1 MKVNI
6 KSIKEMGA
14 VGKAVRKSQDFD
26 QRTLGDF
33 SNNGINFVSQF
44 ENGKSTVQIGRVL
57 EIFEILGIG
66 ITLDLPVP
74 FNTEDKK
81 KLTMLLEKSGVNIV
95 KDLVLH
101 EHSIIT
107 SDH

>member
-6 KSIKEMGA
+6 KSVKEMGA
-14 VGKAVRKSQDFD
+14 VGKAIRKSQDFD

-44 ENGKSTVQIGRVL
+44 ENGKKTVELGRVL
-57 EIFEILGIG
+57 EIFDVLGIG
-66 ITLDLPVP
+66 ITLELPVP
-74 FNTEDKK
+74 FNAEAKNN
-81 KLTMLLEKSGVNIV
+81 LMMLLEKAGLNIV
-95 KDLVLH
+95 KEIEPYKH
-101 EHSIIT
+101 GIIT